1 MDSREDSELLPT
13 RLNAEPPVFRG
24 CSISELIVLAG
35 LSAAIFIPL
44 SVILLSFVG
53 YAMMGIG
60 IGSLLSIAG
69 IVAGATQLQK
79 MKRGRPLGYYQLQIA
94 LFFDHAG
101 IKKLGIIKQ
110 SGHWRIGR
118 TSNDRKI

>member
-13 RLNAEPPVFRG
+13 RLNAEPPVFKG

-94 LFFDHAG
+94 LLFDNAG
-101 IKKLGIIKQ
+101 IKKLGVIKQ

-118 TSNDRKI
+118 TNNDRKI